1 MPSVTCIGHL
11 KTSKKLIFE
20 AFIEFNSLCGSPTI
34 TIFQIKSYF
43 HHEIVFSFSISVCKH
58 ALNII
63 HGKIDKIVD
72 YSLRFSWNDGF
83 FVAVDLHSSTYFKDM
98 NFAVSTKE
106 DDDVCKRG
114 ISGNEDLPPI

>member
-1 MPSVTCIGHL
+1 MFLFLSV
-11 KTSKKLIFE
+11 
-20 AFIEFNSLCGSPTI
+20 
-34 TIFQIKSYF
+34 
-43 HHEIVFSFSISVCKH
+43 SVCKH

-114 ISGNEDLPPI
+114 ISRNEDLPPI